1 MAYLNQMKKHSFLSI
16 LFSLVLTSFCAAQE
30 LKPDTLIKDLDGDQH
45 PDSIFFD
52 KTAARII
59 CKLSSQVFQE
69 IKSKEIENIELVMTG
84 IRPMENGFEFFNNWM
99 RAGYTCFFRYDKKIK
114 SIRLVSMSRYEF
126 GNAAN
131 DGSGNSSINLITHQY
146 TGNWNYYDEE
156 KEKLVKMPVIKK
168 TLILPVT
175 NLKDFSD
182 QQVEQYA
189 FKCSDLMES
198 LKTKMRK
205 LK

>member
-1 MAYLNQMKKHSFLSI
+1 MRKHSFLTI
-16 LFSLVLTSFCAAQE
+16 LFTLVLASFCCGQE
-30 LKPDTLIKDLDGDQH
+30 LKPDTLLKDLDADQH

-52 KTAARII
+52 KAAARII
-59 CKLSSQVFQE
+59 CKLSSQAFQE
-69 IKSKEIENIELVMTG
+69 IKSKEIDNIELVMTG

-99 RAGYTCFFRYDKKIK
+99 RAGYTCFFRYDKKTK
-114 SIRLVSMSRYEF
+114 SIRLVSMTRYEF

-131 DGSGNSSINLITHQY
+131 DGSGNSSINLISQQY
-146 TGNWNYYDEE
+146 TGNWNYYDQE

-168 TLILPVT
+168 TLVLPLT
-175 NLKDFSD
+175 NLEDFSD

-189 FKCSDLMES
+189 LKCSDLMES

-205 LK
+205 LE

>member
-1 MAYLNQMKKHSFLSI
+1 MRKHSFLTI
-16 LFSLVLTSFCAAQE
+16 LFTLVLASFCCGQE
-30 LKPDTLIKDLDGDQH
+30 LKPDTLLKDLDADQH

-52 KTAARII
+52 KAAARII
-59 CKLSSQVFQE
+59 CKLSSQSFQE
-69 IKSKEIENIELVMTG
+69 IKSKEIDNIELVMTG

-99 RAGYTCFFRYDKKIK
+99 RAGYTCFFRYDKKTK
-114 SIRLVSMSRYEF
+114 TIRLISMSRYEF

-146 TGNWNYYDEE
+146 IGNWNYYDQE

-168 TLILPVT
+168 KLILPLT
-175 NLKDFSD
+175 DLEDFSD
-182 QQVEQYA
+182 QQVEQYTL
-189 FKCSDLMES
+189 KCSDLMES

-205 LK
+205 LE

>member
-1 MAYLNQMKKHSFLSI
+1 MRKHSILTI
-16 LFSLVLTSFCAAQE
+16 LFTLVLASFCCGQE
-30 LKPDTLIKDLDGDQH
+30 LKPDTLLKDLDADQH

-52 KTAARII
+52 KAAARII
-59 CKLSSQVFQE
+59 CKLSSQSFQE
-69 IKSKEIENIELVMTG
+69 IKSKEIDNIELVMTG

-99 RAGYTCFFRYDKKIK
+99 RAGYTCFFRYDKKTK
-114 SIRLVSMSRYEF
+114 TIRLISMSRYEF

-146 TGNWNYYDEE
+146 IGNWNYYDQE

-168 TLILPVT
+168 KLILPLT
-175 NLKDFSD
+175 DLEDFSD
-182 QQVEQYA
+182 QQVEQYTL
-189 FKCSDLMES
+189 KCSDLMES

-205 LK
+205 LE